1 MVFARALAAV
11 LLAAILFVTC
21 LFATV
26 ASAQTYPNRPITLL
40 VPFPPG
46 GATDTI
52 ARIMQSPLEKALG
65 QTIVVENVGGAG
77 GMIAAA
83 RAARA
88 EPDGYTILIHQVAL
102 AAGVT
107 LDPKL
112 SFDAVKDFAPI
123 GLINTTASTL
133 AGSASLP
140 PNNLKELLSWA
151 KEPGRTIKIGHAGVG
166 SYGHLSGV
174 LVAQELGM
182 KASQIPYRG
191 AGPALVDL
199 LSGQIDLTSISAI
212 QSAPFA
218 ASGKLKVYAII
229 GRRRFPGL
237 PDIPTLGELGY
248 KKLDIDFWHMLVA
261 PAATPRPIIE
271 KLNTALRATLADA
284 TVQKSFADGG
294 MVPYPPEELTP
305 EAAHTLLKNEIK
317 LWHDVINANQIAAQS
332 Q

>member
-1 MVFARALAAV
+1 MDARHLNVATPKIRWSVRSRLIGALFVVMLVAAFFIDIDAV
-11 LLAAILFVTC
+11 LAHLGIVSGNAPTTLDYGSI
-21 LFATV
+21 
-26 ASAQTYPNRPITLL
+26 IT
-40 VPFPPG
+40 
-46 GATDTI
+46 
-52 ARIMQSPLEKALG
+52 
-65 QTIVVENVGGAG
+65 
-77 GMIAAA
+77 
-83 RAARA
+83 
-88 EPDGYTILIHQVAL
+88 AL

-107 LDPKL
+107 LYPKL

>member
-1 MVFARALAAV
+1 MRSPGSGEVLPGLWGVHPEAAV
-11 LLAAILFVTC
+11 VVAGHGAAQ
-21 LFATV
+21 A
-26 ASAQTYPNRPITLL
+26 A
-40 VPFPPG
+40 
-46 GATDTI
+46 D
-52 ARIMQSPLEKALG
+52 AL
-65 QTIVVENVGGAG
+65 
-77 GMIAAA
+77 
-83 RAARA
+83 
-88 EPDGYTILIHQVAL
+88 
-102 AAGVT
+102 
-107 LDPKL
+107 K
-112 SFDAVKDFAPI
+112 I
-123 GLINTTASTL
+123 GLV
-133 AGSASLP
+133 LP
-140 PNNLKELLSWA
+140 M
-151 KEPGRTIKIGHAGVG
+151 
-166 SYGHLSGV
+166 SG
-174 LVAQELGM
+174 
-182 KASQIPYRG
+182 
-191 AGPALVDL
+191 
-199 LSGQIDLTSISAI
+199 
-212 QSAPFA
+212 PFA